1 MVKQMRVGPMVREWL
16 AEPTPGDCLEC
27 GAQCAPDCGLH
38 PKGCFFGGMTEATGY
53 WTFIED
59 CELFHG

>member
-1 MVKQMRVGPMVREWL
+1 MVRDWL
-16 AEPTPGDCLEC
+16 AEPTPGDCPEC